1 MNSNL
6 KGHDNRDGE
15 SVDRLQQCLDLVSR
29 RVEIFRIVTNFV
41 LGALNMKLVIY
52 LSQHIKPP
60 ENSCVVYQ
68 QSFLILDIVHP

>member
-1 MNSNL
+1 MDSNL
-6 KGHDNRDGE
+6 KRHDNK
-15 SVDRLQQCLDLVSR
+15 SVDRLQQCLDLVSW

-60 ENSCVVYQ
+60 EKQPRCLSVV
-68 QSFLILDIVHP
+68 IPDLDIVHP